1 MVNRR
6 TLAQSLQ
13 KHDLREVEIAF
24 VAGELPQSKE
34 NNGHLQEQPVRNVH
48 EDARVEPP
56 TSGRT
61 VSLTFRLPEKLAT
74 ALLETSLKRKL
85 RRAKPYTQQDIL
97 AEALAFWL
105 KNQAASL

>member
-1 MVNRR
+1 
-6 TLAQSLQ
+6 
-13 KHDLREVEIAF
+13 
-24 VAGELPQSKE
+24 
-34 NNGHLQEQPVRNVH
+34 
-48 EDARVEPP
+48 
-56 TSGRT
+56 
-61 VSLTFRLPEKLAT
+61 LTFRLPEKLAT